1 MKFAKKMYVILCDD
15 IRMEVDNKVSFM
27 GVTPGDLTVD
37 EIPATLPSLAFMIVL
52 EEAKIKFKQLELI
65 IKAPK
70 TKPDIMVFEAPS
82 DGYAEN
88 EDIRMLFKLSPF
100 RIKAE
105 GKVTLQLRFPDSKK
119 ATTIHTFNIIHQEVL
134 D

>member
-1 MKFAKKMYVILCDD
+1 MKLAKKIYVIVCDD

-27 GVTPGDLTVD
+27 GVNPGDFVVD
-37 EIPATLPSLAFMIVL
+37 EVPTVSPSLAFMIVL
-52 EEAKIKFKQLELI
+52 EEPKIKFKQLELI

-70 TKPDIMVFEAPS
+70 IKPDIITFDAPPE
-82 DGYAEN
+82 GYGKN

-100 RIKAE
+100 RINAE
-105 GKVTLQLRFPDSKK
+105 GKVTFQIRLSDSEKV
-119 ATTIHTFNIIHQEVL
+119 TTIHTFNIIKNEIL

>member
-1 MKFAKKMYVILCDD
+1 MKFAKKIYVILCDD

-27 GVTPGDLTVD
+27 GVNPGDLIIDEVPTV
-37 EIPATLPSLAFMIVL
+37 LPSLAFMVVL
-52 EEAKIKFKQLELI
+52 EEPKIQFKQLELI

-70 TKPDIMVFEAPS
+70 TKPDIIIFEAPP
-82 DGYAEN
+82 DGYPKN

-100 RIKAE
+100 RVKAE
-105 GKVTLQLRFPDSKK
+105 GKVTFQIRFPDSKK
-119 ATTIHTFNIIHQEVL
+119 ATTIYTFNIVNQEVL